1 MKFTALTDI
10 IATLR
15 SEAGAAFDAATL
27 EDLLTGLRIIALHEA
42 VFDFALALMW
52 LISSLW
58 HIIILSILT
67 NSCSSIP

>member
-1 MKFTALTDI
+1 VVSLGGK
-10 IATLR
+10 
-15 SEAGAAFDAATL
+15 AGATFDTAAL
-27 EDLLTGLRIIALHEA
+27 EHLLTGLGIVALHKA
-42 VFDFALALMW
+42 MLDFALALMW